1 MPFRRPV
8 AGVIFD
14 MDGTLF
20 DTERVYL
27 ASLFRAA
34 QACDRVMT
42 EAFAHSMIGVPGKEC
57 HAMIEAHYGEGFS
70 LAAFQAAFNLS
81 VEEHLAGGIPLR
93 AGAREIVTYLA
104 GEGIPQAI
112 ATSSRRA
119 SADRNLTHAGLMQHF
134 AAVITREDVENPK
147 PAPDPFLKA
156 AERLGVA
163 PEDCLVLEDS
173 YHGIA
178 AAHAAGAM
186 PIMVPDLLAPTDAV
200 RAQCIHVADDL
211 NAVTELLRKARA

>member
-34 QACDRVMT
+34 TAVDRVMT

-70 LAAFQAAFNLS
+70 LAAFQAAFNAS
-81 VEEHLAGGIPLR
+81 VEEHLTGGIPLR
-93 AGAREIVTYLA
+93 VGAREIVEYLA

-112 ATSSRRA
+112 ATSSRRV

-156 AERLGVA
+156 AARLGVA

-186 PIMVPDLLAPTDAV
+186 AIMVPDLLAPTDAV

-211 NAVTELLRKARA
+211 NAVTELLRKARS

>member
-20 DTERVYL
+20 DTERIYL
-27 ASLFRAA
+27 ASLFKAA
-34 QACDRVMT
+34 KAVDRVMP

-70 LAAFQAAFNLS
+70 LAAFQAAFNAS
-81 VEEHLAGGIPLR
+81 VDEQLVPGIPLR
-93 AGAREIVTYLA
+93 KGAREIVTYLA
-104 GEGIPQAI
+104 AEGIPQAI

-119 SADRNLTHAGLMQHF
+119 SADRNLTQTGLMEHF

-156 AERLGVA
+156 AARLGVDPA
-163 PEDCLVLEDS
+163 DCLVLEDS
-173 YHGIA
+173 FHGVA

-186 PIMVPDLLAPTDAV
+186 PIMVPDLLAPTQAV
-200 RAQCIHVADDL
+200 RAQCIYVADDL
-211 NAVTELLRKARA
+211 NVVRDLLRASRS

>member
-20 DTERVYL
+20 DTERIYL

-34 QACDRVMT
+34 TAVDRVMT
-42 EAFAHSMIGVPGKEC
+42 EPFALSMIGVPGKEC
-57 HAMIEAHYGEGFS
+57 HAMIEAHYGAGFS
-70 LAAFQAAFNLS
+70 FAAFDAAFEAS
-81 VEEHLAGGIPLR
+81 VAEQFAGGIPLR
-93 AGAREIVTYLA
+93 PGAREIVEYLA
-104 GEGIPQAI
+104 GEGVPQAV

-119 SADRNLTHAGLMQHF
+119 SADRNLTQAGLVQHF
-134 AAVITREDVENPK
+134 AVVITREDVENPK

-156 AERLGVA
+156 AAKLGVA

-211 NAVTELLRKARA
+211 NIVAELLRKARA